1 MTYRRFDYAKG
12 RWRGHLSMAGWAVF
26 YELDEVIRQESMK
39 AVAAT
44 QEQAEAYV
52 KAKTDSLARGEPGN
66 KYIPVT
72 ESATGRLDVDQ
83 RPEDIRSGRAFKTK
97 RV

>member
-1 MTYRRFDYAKG
+1 MVYRRFSYARG
-12 RWRGHLSMAGWAVF
+12 RWTGHLSMAGWARF
-26 YELDEVIRQESMK
+26 YDSHHLQRSISMK

-66 KYIPVT
+66 KYIPV
-72 ESATGRLDVDQ
+72 E
-83 RPEDIRSGRAFKTK
+83 E
-97 RV
+97 

>member
-1 MTYRRFDYAKG
+1 
-12 RWRGHLSMAGWAVF
+12 MAGWASFRSGTVNHH
-26 YELDEVIRQESMK
+26 VSMR

-83 RPEDIRSGRAFKTK
+83 RPEGIRSGRAFKTK